1 MISSIRWRFASIAF
15 CGGGELLLQC
25 RQLRAIGAP
34 LGLRELRRVT
44 SSSSCVNWRCVFFH
58 SRSKSSQTIQI
69 VEMNR
74 KMLDAAKTTFRKS
87 ML

>member
-1 MISSIRWRFASIAF
+1 MRWRFPSIDFCAAPTCCCSPVSFALSMLPAF
-15 CGGGELLLQC
+15 CASCCL
-25 RQLRAIGAP
+25 
-34 LGLRELRRVT
+34 VT

-58 SRSKSSQTIQI
+58 SLSKSSHTIQI
-69 VEMNR
+69 VDRNR